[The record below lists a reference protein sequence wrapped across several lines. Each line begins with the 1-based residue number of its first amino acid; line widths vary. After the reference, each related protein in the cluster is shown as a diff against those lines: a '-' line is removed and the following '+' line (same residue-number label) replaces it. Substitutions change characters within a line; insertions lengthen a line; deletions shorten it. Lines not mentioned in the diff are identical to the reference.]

1 MQIALRKRP
10 VEQERVERMVSGIV
24 RRLENL
30 GEGEIPA
37 NTIGEMVMEG
47 LSVLDQV
54 AFVRFASV
62 YRDFREAK
70 DFEEFLGDM
79 PVVEGLEE

>member
-1 MQIALRKRP
+1 
-10 VEQERVERMVSGIV
+10 MVSGIV